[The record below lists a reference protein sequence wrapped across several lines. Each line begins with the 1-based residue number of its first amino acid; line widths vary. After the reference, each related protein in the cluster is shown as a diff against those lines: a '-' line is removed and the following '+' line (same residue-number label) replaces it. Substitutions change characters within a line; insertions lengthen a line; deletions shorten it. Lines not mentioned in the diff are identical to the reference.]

1 MAIYISKLAL
11 DKIPSKNFLSSTSMK
26 GTYLLKTDLFASS
39 KELVTL
45 VENPYKTIPV
55 QENDPRVNVVRRIKI
70 ALKIID
76 QIPGVNYD
84 LPGGFSMT
92 SEFDDITEQAVKVF
106 QALKGLEQTGIVDAL
121 TLSKMDM
128 ALADTIFDLK
138 NGAYLGSKSNMDD
151 QYIGFSDEMDSNG
164 LYTYTFKYYNEQDEL
179 KTVEIK
185 DKSIHYVQI
194 LGDADNE
201 YYTAFPVSGINKLVD
216 QHLDVSKN
224 KYNDRSV
231 LLRKKNEKK
240 VKVFAPVRLPDSQL
254 YQIKNNDNITS
265 VIQQHYYVDHDIV
278 FKNIEGIDVIK
289 IPKKEFR
296 SANDTRSKFYMLL
309 LYFYNLNSK
318 NQEGPIKISGLVKNK
333 AFYDKL
339 NSIFIHE
346 NKNPFNQNIYPTS
359 KLPNFYS
366 FLRNIDQY
374 SNFSSVQFT
383 LTPGQTIV
391 VPPKGF
397 AEMLY
402 YHLNFNPDLMLSGGN
417 YRTALSTTLKNEI
430 AQEIQNRQT
439 QQETFSDLLNDTY
452 DQAATRVVSF
462 YEETLKF
469 FKDSYSY
476 IIYQIGQ
483 YWPRGTGAHF
493 KAGASVTWG
502 IPIKTGFEA
511 EFFMWR
517 AMTPRSDLTICISQ
531 KSKFEI
537 GIDTGLEAGVGI
549 GVGATKR
556 NKKLNAG
563 LYLQGGAQL
572 AIMPYIEGKAEF
584 EFPIKKENTALIS
597 MMIAAMGP
605 STSGAQLSAVLASK
619 ILAYFNVVN
628 LDPYQYLTKLNLSAG
643 ESIEIE
649 GDTTFTL
656 GVRTEQSDGAQ
667 HADQFVDDDAV
678 ADKKQS
684 WYSFNE
690 LLKYLNFNFNF
701 TADCKLVD
709 IEYTADYTGGVFNPK
724 TLCTP
729 PVKVELQLGNSI
741 AATGQIGEN
750 EGLTKLLDIIGI
762 SSEARKLSFDRG
774 IFFYT
779 KFNVNMDGLDPQ
791 RKIESVDRLYKVG
804 TNTGSVDFLQTGD
817 EFSVLLKK
825 DVLKQI
831 MSDNNRFN
839 VGQAIDMIDSI
850 QYRKKDGIE
859 ANKMLLGK
867 EIGRIMAW
875 YESKEIFEGTLKD
888 LIIEKMG
895 IGFNFIY
902 DADITLKI
910 SGHEQ
915 YQALRTAISSLIDFL
930 MWWYGFQNQH
940 GSDRQ
945 MVLNVQ
951 NWLWQRFNDIFNK
964 GDATFDDQAAL
975 EYISGKIHE
984 LVEAVKASTIINPDQ
999 SQGATPWQIKL
1010 YDYRYEN
1017 ISDDDKKQYTR
1028 NVISE
1033 VFELASKAADYA
1045 MNGINATGWVMDL
1058 IFSKL
1063 FCYLRD
1069 VFEITFALEGGI
1081 DLSGTINAKL
1091 AAEAKAAFSIDLE
1104 GGLFDRT
1111 VIKNKNKPTID
1122 IYDLGD
1128 PLREKFLSIDQDLGT
1143 QSRNI
1148 TDLIFN
1154 ITK

>member
-1 MAIYISKLAL
+1 MAIYISKSAL
-11 DKIPSKNFLSSTSMK
+11 DKIPSKNFLSSNNMK
-26 GTYLLKTDLFASS
+26 GIYLLKTDLFASS

-45 VENPYKTIPV
+45 IENPYKTIPV
-55 QENDPRVNVVRRIKI
+55 QKNDPRVNVVRRIKT

-76 QIPGVNYD
+76 QIPSINYN
-84 LPGGFSMT
+84 LPGGFSMN

-106 QALKGLEQTGIVDAL
+106 QNLKDLEESGIVDAL

-128 ALADTIFDLK
+128 ALADTVFDLK
-138 NGAYLGSKSNMDD
+138 EGAYLGSKSNRDD
-151 QYIGFSDEMDSNG
+151 QYIGFSDEMDANG
-164 LYTYTFKYYNEQDEL
+164 LYRYTLKYYNEQEEL
-179 KTVEIK
+179 KTLEIK

-194 LGDADNE
+194 LDDVDND
-201 YYTAFPVSGINKLVD
+201 YYTGIPVSGMNKLVD

-231 LLRKKNEKK
+231 FLRKKNEKK
-240 VKVFAPVRLPDSQL
+240 VKVFAPVRLPDSQF
-254 YQIKNNDNITS
+254 YEIKNNDNITS
-265 VIQQHYYVDHDIV
+265 IIQQHYYIDHDIV
-278 FKNIEGIDVIK
+278 FKNIEGIDIIK

-318 NQEGPIKISGLVKNK
+318 NQEGPIKINGLVKNK

-339 NSIFIHE
+339 NSVFIHE
-346 NKNPFNQNIYPTS
+346 NKNPINQNIYSES

-374 SNFSSVQFT
+374 SNFSSTQFE
-383 LTPGQTIV
+383 LTPGKTIV
-391 VPPKGF
+391 IPPKGF
-397 AEMLY
+397 TEMLY
-402 YHLNFNPDLMLSGGN
+402 YHLNFNPDLMLSGGS
-417 YRTALSTTLKNEI
+417 YTTSLSPTLKNEI
-430 AQEIQNRQT
+430 AQEIQNRQAH
-439 QQETFSDLLNDTY
+439 QETFLDLLTDTY
-452 DQAATRVVSF
+452 DQAAARIVSF

-469 FKDSYSY
+469 FKDSYFY
-476 IIYQIGQ
+476 VIYQIGQ

-493 KAGASVTWG
+493 KAGGSITWG
-502 IPIKTGFEA
+502 VPIKTGFEA

-517 AMTPRSDLTICISQ
+517 GMTPRDEIKICISQ
-531 KSKFEI
+531 KGKFEV
-537 GIDTGLEAGVGI
+537 GLDTGLEAGVGI

-556 NKKLNAG
+556 NKKVNAG
-563 LYLQGGAQL
+563 LYLQTGAQL
-572 AIMPYIEGKAEF
+572 SIMPYIEGKAEF

-605 STSGAQLSAVLASK
+605 LTSGAQLSAVMASK

-628 LDPYQYLTKLNLSAG
+628 LDPYQYLTKFNLSAG
-643 ESIEIE
+643 ESIEVE
-649 GDTTFTL
+649 GDTTAVL
-656 GVRTEQSDGAQ
+656 GVRTENDGAQ
-667 HADQFVDDDAV
+667 HADQFVDDNDA
-678 ADKKQS
+678 ADKKES

-690 LLKYLNFNFNF
+690 LLKYLNFNFQF
-701 TADCKLVD
+701 SADCKLVD
-709 IEYTADYTGGVFNPK
+709 IEYTADYTDGVFNPK
-724 TLCTP
+724 TLSNP

-741 AATGQIGEN
+741 ATTGQIGNN
-750 EGLTKLLDIIGI
+750 EGLKKLLDVAGI
-762 SSEARKLSFDRG
+762 SPDAQELSFDRG

-779 KFNVNMDGLDPQ
+779 KFNVDMDGLDPQ
-791 RKIESVDRLYKVG
+791 RKIKSIDRLYKVG
-804 TNTGSVDFLQTGD
+804 TNTGSVDYLQTGD
-817 EFSVLLKK
+817 EFSVLLKR

-831 MSDNNRFN
+831 MSDNNHFT

-867 EIGRIMAW
+867 EIGRILAW
-875 YESKEIFEGTLKD
+875 YESKEVFDGTLKD
-888 LIIEKMG
+888 LVLEKMG

-902 DADITLKI
+902 DADVTLKI

-915 YQALRTAISSLIDFL
+915 YQALRTAISSLMDFL

-940 GSDRQ
+940 ASDRQ

-951 NWLWQRFNDIFNK
+951 NWLWQKFNDIFNK

-984 LVEAVKASTIINPDQ
+984 LIEAVKASTIVNPDQ
-999 SQGATPWQIKL
+999 SSGATPWQIKL

-1017 ISDDDKKQYTR
+1017 IPNDAKKQYTR
-1028 NVISE
+1028 NVVSE
-1033 VFELASKAADYA
+1033 VFQLASKAADYA

-1069 VFEITFALEGGI
+1069 VIEFTFALEGGI

-1111 VIKNKNKPTID
+1111 VIKDKNKPTID
-1122 IYDLGD
+1122 VYDLGD

-1148 TDLIFN
+1148 TDLMFN